1 MDQRDGPDWL
11 AALARRAGTE
21 PAPELERYRLDGA
34 PGGRPSAILLA
45 IADSAGPDSARPATP
60 DAGSPDARA
69 PDPRTPGS
77 PTRDAAVP
85 GSPAHGPTERSRVP
99 GPAGGAAGPAD
110 GAAGPADGAP
120 DPGPDGAAVLLV
132 QRSDRLR
139 AHPAEVTFPGGS
151 LADGEGPRA
160 AAVRE
165 AGEEAGLPAGG
176 LRLVGTL
183 PVLRLAWTGYLV
195 TPVLAH
201 WPGPAPELVPDGA
214 EIVRASWVPL
224 ASLAEPAGRFQVRYP
239 TGYVGPAFLVAGMLV
254 WGFTGS
260 LIGWLLRLAGR
271 DRGFDQTRIEDLKTA
286 LATYGGGFGR

>member
-1 MDQRDGPDWL
+1 MNQPDGPDWL

-21 PAPELERYRLDGA
+21 PAPELERYRLDGT

-45 IADSAGPDSARPATP
+45 IADSAPADSRTADSATA
-60 DAGSPDARA
+60 DAR
-69 PDPRTPGS
+69 T
-77 PTRDAAVP
+77 AAGHAP
-85 GSPAHGPTERSRVP
+85 GSPARGAAVRGSAEP
-99 GPAGGAAGPAD
+99 GPDGGAPGAAG
-110 GAAGPADGAP
+110 GGP

-139 AHPAEVTFPGGS
+139 EHPAEVTFPGGS
-151 LADGEGPRA
+151 LDAGEGPRA

-165 AGEEAGLPAGG
+165 AGEETGLPAGG

-183 PVLRLAWTGYLV
+183 PVLRLAWTDYLV

-214 EIVRASWVPL
+214 EITRASWVPL
-224 ASLAEPAGRFQVRYP
+224 ASLADPAGRFQVRYP
-239 TGYVGPAFLVAGMLV
+239 TGYVGPAFLVAGTLV

-286 LATYGGGFGR
+286 LTTYGGGFGR